1 MIPTGYID
9 TRRLHYEGNHGM
21 TNLEVKNEEKHITL
35 SGWFW
40 LALGTVLLF
49 IVITDAFKDSENQQ
63 FFNTGFVVLFVCIA
77 VFYKIKA
84 FFNSKK
90 YNDGYQDEF
99 IKQMNHNA
107 CRHAFY
113 CTVGVIVAVWV
124 IGDII
129 TIPFAHE
136 TMSLAYLATASLS
149 YGASIIWQNRD

>member
-1 MIPTGYID
+1 MA
-9 TRRLHYEGNHGM
+9 
-21 TNLEVKNEEKHITL
+21 NLEVKNEEKHITL

-40 LALGTVLLF
+40 LALGKVLLF

-77 VFYKIKA
+77 VFYKNKA

-124 IGDII
+124 IGDVI